1 MSVISPGPHPYHAYT
16 RLVFSELGTVC
27 KCSCGHI
34 DVFYETGD
42 QLTFADLK
50 AAIASITSPGDRYL
64 EAQSESSK
72 PTE

>member
-1 MSVISPGPHPYHAYT
+1 MSVIAPGVHRYHCYT
-16 RLVFSELGTVC
+16 RLVFSELGTAC

-34 DVFYETGD
+34 DVFYETGEQTSFTD
-42 QLTFADLK
+42 MR